1 MAVPASG
8 NELSLLGIRRELET
22 NNYSA
27 TNNYTNISLSDCS
40 DGTVDTINTNNPS
53 DDRPSPSSHPF
64 PMSDFYSY
72 DHDFAPPSFSSVIA
86 DFNLSTTAGGN
97 TTVSTVR
104 TFTLNNAT
112 GNLTATLSFGIHGD
126 GGSTLQLSMSDEGD
140 PGVDGDGNNATGYV
154 SHGSTATISSVSSG
168 TIYVRYR
175 LTSGSGGLASTGVT
189 CTFTN
194 GGVTDEVIVTCAVAK

>member
-40 DGTVDTINTNNPS
+40 DGTVDAINTDNPS
-53 DDRPSPSSHPF
+53 ANRPSPSSHPF
-64 PMSDFYSY
+64 PISDFYSY

-86 DFNLSTTAGGN
+86 NFFLSTTAGGN
-97 TTVSTVR
+97 TVTSTLKS
-104 TFTLNNAT
+104 FTLSNAT

-126 GGSTLQLSMSDEGD
+126 GGSTVQISMSDEGD
-140 PGVDGDGNNATGYV
+140 PGAGGTGNNATGYV
-154 SHGSTATISSVSSG
+154 NHGSTATISSVSSG

-175 LTSGSGGLASTGVT
+175 LISGSGGLSSTGVT
-189 CTFTN
+189 NTFTC
-194 GGVTDEVIVTCAVAK
+194 GGVTDEVTVTCTVSK

>member
-8 NELSLLGIRRELET
+8 NELSLLGIMRELST
-22 NNYSA
+22 NNYNASN
-27 TNNYTNISLSDCS
+27 TYTNISLDSLSSGD
-40 DGTVDTINTNNPS
+40 VEEINTNS
-53 DDRPSPSSHPF
+53 SARPDESPPHL
-64 PMSDFYSY
+64 MSEFYSY

-86 DFNLSTTAGGN
+86 NFFLSTTAGGN
-97 TTVSTVR
+97 TVTSTLKS
-104 TFTLNNAT
+104 FTLSNAT

-126 GGSTLQLSMSDEGD
+126 GGSTVQISISDDGD
-140 PGVDGDGNNATGYV
+140 PGVDGTGNNATGYV

-168 TIYVRYR
+168 TIYARFR